1 MSAPNFSY
9 DRRCV
14 LVPDDRYETGDYP
27 SLGDCFGDDRYYAS
41 YYLRKYQGDFS
52 TVAIVLTTGYYADA
66 CIDIVD
72 DDTLVSE
79 LSCSDYH
86 FALLTRDELFDELYY
101 YFKGNISKRMMLR
114 HLKGL
119 DRRDEDYQSKLSYA
133 VDAMFEEVRDN
144 ELKKADKVVDKIMK
158 DYGFRELVKT
168 VQFSNGEAW
177 YDYVK

>member
-14 LVPDDRYETGDYP
+14 LVKYECGNNNCPAIGECFGNDHYYP
-27 SLGDCFGDDRYYAS
+27 SYFLKDYKD
-41 YYLRKYQGDFS
+41 DFS
-52 TVAIVLTTGYYADA
+52 TIAIVLTAGYYSDA

-72 DDTLVSE
+72 DDSLVSE

-86 FALLTRDELFDELYY
+86 FARLTRDELFNELYY

-119 DRRDEDYQSKLSYA
+119 NVRDDDYQSKLSYA
-133 VDAMFEEVRDN
+133 IDAMFEEVRDN
-144 ELKKADKVVDKIMK
+144 ELEKANKVVDKIMK
-158 DYGFRELVKT
+158 DYGLKELCCVA
-168 VQFSNGEAW
+168 QFSNGEAW

>member
-14 LVPDDRYETGDYP
+14 LVPDDDYEMGNYP
-27 SLGDCFGDDRYYAS
+27 SLGDCFGDDRDYTS
-41 YYLRKYQGDFS
+41 YYLREYQDDFS
-52 TVAIVLTTGYYADA
+52 TVAIVLTTGYYSDA

-72 DDTLVSE
+72 DNSLVSE

-86 FALLTRDELFDELYY
+86 FATLTRDELYDELYY

-119 DRRDEDYQSKLSYA
+119 NRWDYDYPSKLSYA
-133 VDAMFEEVRDN
+133 VDAMFEEVRDR
-144 ELKKADKVVDKIMK
+144 ELKKADKVVDQIMK

-177 YDYVK
+177 YDYIK